1 MSNEETPRRV
11 LSLKRETREGA
22 PVVEERLQKVMAQ
35 AGIGSRRAIEERI
48 SAGEIKVNGNVAELG
63 SSIRNGDRVE
73 IDGKSFIAM
82 PTPTEEVQLLMYHKP
97 EGELTTTDDPDGR
110 RTVFER
116 LPKLKGA
123 RWIAIGRLDMNTTG
137 LLLLT
142 TDGELANA
150 MMHPSREVEREY
162 VCRIHGTVTDDIL
175 ERLKNGVQLD
185 DGSAQFDEIHTIS
198 LGETHSWF
206 RVTLREGRN
215 REVRRMWEAVGM
227 LVSRLKRIRYG
238 TIDLPRQLRRG
249 HYQALPIDQIVAL
262 RKELGLGDVPDT
274 LTLQAVLGVRRAQK
288 SVNEFRPSGKAEGW
302 SGQQDEGRELRAFD
316 RVSDDGF
323 RRDRKPGS
331 GARRGKPGGK
341 PGGGGFKPGGPRPAG
356 GKPGGFK
363 GKPRRD
369 AGPATGAHSGPER
382 GNSFGGEQRAS
393 HDDDNRG
400 NRIDSRPARPA
411 GNFAPGP
418 GPGAGKPRREGGGGN
433 KRGPTTFTGPM
444 DSHSFM
450 DNPRPQGRG
459 PGGPS
464 GPRPGGSR
472 PGGSRPGGS
481 RPGGQRPGGGGKPSR
496 GGPPRGPR

>member
-1 MSNEETPRRV
+1 MSTEDNSTPEAPRRV
-11 LSLKRETREGA
+11 LSLKRESQLGG
-22 PVVEERLQKVMAQ
+22 PIVEERLQKVMAQ
-35 AGIGSRRAIEERI
+35 AGLGSRRAIEERI
-48 SAGEIKVNGNVAELG
+48 SAGEIKVNGTVAEIG
-63 SSIRNGDRVE
+63 GSIRNGDRVE
-73 IDGKSFIAM
+73 IDGKTFMAM
-82 PTPTEEVQLLMYHKP
+82 PTPAEEVQLLLYHKP

-162 VCRIHGTVTDDIL
+162 VCRIHGTVTDAIL
-175 ERLKNGVQLD
+175 EQLKNGVLLE
-185 DGSAQFDEIHTIS
+185 DGSAQFEEIHTIS

-238 TIDLPRQLRRG
+238 SIELPRQLRRG
-249 HYQALPIDQIVAL
+249 HYQAMPAEQIVAL

-288 SVNEFRPSGKAEGW
+288 GVSEFKPSGKAEGW
-302 SGQQDEGRELRAFD
+302 SGQQDEARELRAFD
-316 RVSDDGF
+316 RVRDDGF
-323 RRDRKPGS
+323 RRDRKPG
-331 GARRGKPGGK
+331 GGRGKPAGR
-341 PGGGGFKPGGPRPAG
+341 PGGGFKSGGPRPAG
-356 GKPGGFK
+356 GKSAGFK

-369 AGPATGAHSGPER
+369 AGPGAGA
-382 GNSFGGEQRAS
+382 QRAAPEPGNYAGNARS
-393 HDDDNRG
+393 THDDDNRG
-400 NRIDSRPARPA
+400 NRIDARPERN
-411 GNFAPGP
+411 GNLAAPSAPRPAPGP
-418 GPGAGKPRREGGGGN
+418 KRSFGPPAGGGGN
-433 KRGPTTFTGPM
+433 RRGPATFTGPM

-459 PGGPS
+459 PGGP
-464 GPRPGGSR
+464 
-472 PGGSRPGGS
+472 
-481 RPGGQRPGGGGKPSR
+481 RPGGGGKPPGR

>member
-1 MSNEETPRRV
+1 MSTEERPRRV
-11 LSLKRETREGA
+11 LSLKRENKDGG

-35 AGIGSRRAIEERI
+35 AGIGSRRSIEERI
-48 SAGEIKVNGNVAELG
+48 GAGEIKVNGNVAEIG
-63 SSIRNGDRVE
+63 ASIRNGDRVE
-73 IDGKSFIAM
+73 IDGKAFIAM
-82 PTPTEEVQLLMYHKP
+82 PTPAEEVQLLMYHKP
-97 EGELTTTDDPDGR
+97 EGELTTTDDPEGR

-162 VCRIHGTVTDDIL
+162 VCRIHGTVTDEIL
-175 ERLKNGVQLD
+175 ERLKNGVLLE

-215 REVRRMWEAVGM
+215 REVRRMWEAVGL

-238 TIDLPRQLRRG
+238 SIELPRQLRRG
-249 HYQALPIDQIVAL
+249 HYQALPMDQIVAL

-288 SVNEFRPSGKAEGW
+288 NVNEFRPSGRAEGW

-316 RVSDDGF
+316 RLSDDGF

-341 PGGGGFKPGGPRPAG
+341 PGGFKAGGPRPAG
-356 GKPGGFK
+356 GKPGGGGFK

-369 AGPATGAHSGPER
+369 DRAPRGAEPGNYAGA
-382 GNSFGGEQRAS
+382 GEARRF

-400 NRIDSRPARPA
+400 NRIDSRPARPS
-411 GNFAPGP
+411 GNFA
-418 GPGAGKPRREGGGGN
+418 PGAGKPRREGGG
-433 KRGPTTFTGPM
+433 KRGPATFTGPM

-459 PGGPS
+459 GP
-464 GPRPGGSR
+464 
-472 PGGSRPGGS
+472 
-481 RPGGQRPGGGGKPSR
+481 RPGGQRPGGQRPGPGGGKPNR
-496 GGPPRGPR
+496 GGPRGPR

>member
-1 MSNEETPRRV
+1 MSNEERPRTV
-11 LSLKRETREGA
+11 LSLKREARDGG

-35 AGIGSRRAIEERI
+35 AGLGSRRAIEERI
-48 SAGEIKVNGNVAELG
+48 GAGEVKVNGVVAEIG
-63 SSIRNGDRVE
+63 GSIRNGDRIE
-73 IDGKSFIAM
+73 IDGKAFIAM
-82 PTPTEEVQLLMYHKP
+82 PTPAEEVQLLMYHKP

-150 MMHPSREVEREY
+150 MMHPSREIAREY
-162 VCRIHGTVTDDIL
+162 VCRIHGTVTEEIL
-175 ERLKNGVQLD
+175 ERLKNGVLLD
-185 DGSAQFDEIHTIS
+185 DGSAQFDDIHTIS

-215 REVRRMWEAVGM
+215 REVRRMWEAVGL

-238 TIDLPRQLRRG
+238 SIELPRQLRRG
-249 HYQALPIDQIVAL
+249 HYQALPMEQIVAL
-262 RKELGLGDVPDT
+262 RKEVGLGDVPDT

-288 SVNEFRPSGKAEGW
+288 NVSEFRPSGRAEGW

-341 PGGGGFKPGGPRPAG
+341 PGGFKAGGPRPAG
-356 GKPGGFK
+356 GSGKPGGFK

-369 AGPATGAHSGPER
+369 AGPGAGPER
-382 GNSFGGEQRAS
+382 GNSFGGEARTS

-400 NRIDSRPARPA
+400 NRIDSRPARPS
-411 GNFAPGP
+411 GNFVPAP
-418 GPGAGKPRREGGGGN
+418 GKPRREGGGGAGG
-433 KRGPTTFTGPM
+433 KRGPATFTGPM

-459 PGGPS
+459 PGPGARPGP
-464 GPRPGGSR
+464 GPRPGGGGR
-472 PGGSRPGGS
+472 PGGT
-481 RPGGQRPGGGGKPSR
+481 RPGGGGKPNR

>member
-1 MSNEETPRRV
+1 MSTEERPRRV
-11 LSLKRETREGA
+11 LSLNRETKDGG

-48 SAGEIKVNGNVAELG
+48 GAGEIKVNGNVAEIG

-73 IDGKSFIAM
+73 IDGKAFIAV
-82 PTPTEEVQLLMYHKP
+82 PTPAEEVQLLMYHKP

-150 MMHPSREVEREY
+150 MMHPSREVAREY
-162 VCRIHGTVTDDIL
+162 VCRIHGTVTEEIL
-175 ERLKNGVQLD
+175 ERLKNGVLLD
-185 DGSAQFDEIHTIS
+185 DGSAQFDDIHTIS

-215 REVRRMWEAVGM
+215 REVRRMWEAVGL

-238 TIDLPRQLRRG
+238 SIELPRQLRRG
-249 HYQALPIDQIVAL
+249 HYQSLPIEQIVAL
-262 RKELGLGDVPDT
+262 RKEVGLGDVPDT

-288 SVNEFRPSGKAEGW
+288 NVNEFRPAGRAEGW
-302 SGQQDEGRELRAFD
+302 SGQQDESRELRAFD

-341 PGGGGFKPGGPRPAG
+341 AGAGGGFKSGGPRPAG
-356 GKPGGFK
+356 GGVKPGGFK

-369 AGPATGAHSGPER
+369 GAPRGTELGNHAGA
-382 GNSFGGEQRAS
+382 GEGRRF

-411 GNFAPGP
+411 GHFAPGT
-418 GPGAGKPRREGGGGN
+418 GKPRRDGGG
-433 KRGPTTFTGPM
+433 KRAPATFTGPM

-459 PGGPS
+459 P
-464 GPRPGGSR
+464 
-472 PGGSRPGGS
+472 
-481 RPGGQRPGGGGKPSR
+481 RPGGQRPNGPGGPRPGGGGKPNR
-496 GGPPRGPR
+496 GGPRGPR

>member
-341 PGGGGFKPGGPRPAG
+341 PGGGGFKPGGARPAG

-382 GNSFGGEQRAS
+382 AIHLAANNAHRTTTTTVATGLIRAPLV
-393 HDDDNRG
+393 
-400 NRIDSRPARPA
+400 RPAILRPA
-411 GNFAPGP
+411 PAPALASRVGRAVAATSAARP
-418 GPGAGKPRREGGGGN
+418 
-433 KRGPTTFTGPM
+433 TFTGPM

-481 RPGGQRPGGGGKPSR
+481 RPSGQRPGGGGKPSR

>member
-1 MSNEETPRRV
+1 MSTEETPRRV
-11 LSLKRETREGA
+11 LSLKREGREGG

-48 SAGEIKVNGNVAELG
+48 SAGEIKVNGVVAELG

-73 IDGKSFIAM
+73 IDGKTFMAM
-82 PTPTEEVQLLMYHKP
+82 PTPAEEVQLLLYHKP

-150 MMHPSREVEREY
+150 MMHPSHEVEREY
-162 VCRIHGTVTDDIL
+162 VCRIHGTVTEEIL
-175 ERLKNGVQLD
+175 ERLKNGILLE

-215 REVRRMWEAVGM
+215 REVRRMWEAVGL

-238 TIDLPRQLRRG
+238 SIELPRQLRRG
-249 HYQALPIDQIVAL
+249 HYQPLPMEEIIAL
-262 RKELGLGDVPDT
+262 RKQAGLGDVPDT

-288 SVNEFRPSGKAEGW
+288 NVSEFRPSGKAEGW

-341 PGGGGFKPGGPRPAG
+341 PGGGYKANGPRPSG

-363 GKPRRD
+363 GKPRPD
-369 AGPATGAHSGPER
+369 GAAPGARGGAER
-382 GNSFGGEQRAS
+382 GNSFGSEARPG

-400 NRIDSRPARPA
+400 NRIDSRPARPSGNVAPAPA
-411 GNFAPGP
+411 GL
-418 GPGAGKPRREGGGGN
+418 AGKPRREGGGGR
-433 KRGPTTFTGPM
+433 RGPATFTGPM

-450 DNPRPQGRG
+450 DNPRPQGRD
-459 PGGPS
+459 PGARAGA
-464 GPRPGGSR
+464 GPRPGGGAR
-472 PGGSRPGGS
+472 PGGARPGGA
-481 RPGGQRPGGGGKPSR
+481 RPGGGGKPTR

>member
-1 MSNEETPRRV
+1 MSTEDNSKDSPRRV
-11 LSLKRETREGA
+11 LSLKRESQQSG

-48 SAGEIKVNGNVAELG
+48 GAGEIKVNGVVAEIG
-63 SSIRNGDRVE
+63 GSIRNGDRIE
-73 IDGKSFIAM
+73 IDGKTFMAV
-82 PTPTEEVQLLMYHKP
+82 PTPAEEVQLLLYHKP

-110 RTVFER
+110 RTAFER

-162 VCRIHGTVTDDIL
+162 VCRIHGTVTEAIL
-175 ERLKNGVQLD
+175 EQLKNGVLLE
-185 DGSAQFDEIHTIS
+185 DGSAQFDDIHTIS

-238 TIDLPRQLRRG
+238 SIELPRQLRRG
-249 HYQALPIDQIVAL
+249 HYQALPMEQIVAL

-288 SVNEFRPSGKAEGW
+288 NVSEFRPSGKAEGW
-302 SGQQDEGRELRAFD
+302 SGQQDEARELRAFD
-316 RVSDDGF
+316 RVRDDPF
-323 RRDRKPGS
+323 RRDRKPG
-331 GARRGKPGGK
+331 GGRGKPGGR
-341 PGGGGFKPGGPRPAG
+341 PGGFKAGGGPRPAG

-369 AGPATGAHSGPER
+369 ADAGDNARSAPEP
-382 GNSFGGEQRAS
+382 GNYAGNARST

-400 NRIDSRPARPA
+400 NRIDSRPERNGNVAPSAPRPPA
-411 GNFAPGP
+411 GPKRNFAGP
-418 GPGAGKPRREGGGGN
+418 GGGGGR
-433 KRGPTTFTGPM
+433 RGGPAATFTGPM

-459 PGGPS
+459 PGPG
-464 GPRPGGSR
+464 PGG
-472 PGGSRPGGS
+472 P
-481 RPGGQRPGGGGKPSR
+481 RPGGGGKPPGR
-496 GGPPRGPR
+496 GGPPRGPRGPR

>member
-11 LSLKRETREGA
+11 LSLKREARDGA
-22 PVVEERLQKVMAQ
+22 PIVEERLQKVMAQ

-48 SAGEIKVNGNVAELG
+48 SAGEIKVNGIVAELG

-73 IDGKSFIAM
+73 IDGKSFMAM
-82 PTPTEEVQLLMYHKP
+82 PTPAEEVQLLMYHKP

-162 VCRIHGTVTDDIL
+162 VCRIHGTVTDEIL
-175 ERLKNGVQLD
+175 ERLKNGVLLE
-185 DGSAQFDEIHTIS
+185 DGSAQFDDIHTIS

-215 REVRRMWEAVGM
+215 REVRRMWEAVGL

-238 TIDLPRQLRRG
+238 SIELPRQLRRG
-249 HYQALPIDQIVAL
+249 HYQALPMEQIVAL
-262 RKELGLGDVPDT
+262 RKEAGLGDVPDT

-288 SVNEFRPSGKAEGW
+288 NVSEFRPSGKAEGW

-369 AGPATGAHSGPER
+369 AGPGADARSGPER
-382 GNSFGGEQRAS
+382 GNSFGNEARS
-393 HDDDNRG
+393 FHDDDNRG

-411 GNFAPGP
+411 GNFAPSAGA
-418 GPGAGKPRREGGGGN
+418 GAGKPRREGGGG
-433 KRGPTTFTGPM
+433 KRGPATFTGPM

-459 PGGPS
+459 PGPGARPGA
-464 GPRPGGSR
+464 GPRPGGGGR
-472 PGGSRPGGS
+472 PGGA
-481 RPGGQRPGGGGKPSR
+481 RPGGGGKPNR

>member
-1 MSNEETPRRV
+1 MSTEERPRRV
-11 LSLKRETREGA
+11 LSLKRENKDGG

-35 AGIGSRRAIEERI
+35 AGIGSRRSIEERI
-48 SAGEIKVNGNVAELG
+48 GAGEIKVNGIVAEIG
-63 SSIRNGDRVE
+63 ASIRNGDRVE
-73 IDGKSFIAM
+73 IDGKAFIAM
-82 PTPTEEVQLLMYHKP
+82 PTPAEEVQLLMYHKP

-162 VCRIHGTVTDDIL
+162 VCRIHGTVTDEIL
-175 ERLKNGVQLD
+175 ERLKNGVLLE

-215 REVRRMWEAVGM
+215 REVRRMWEAVGL

-238 TIDLPRQLRRG
+238 SIELPRQLRRG
-249 HYQALPIDQIVAL
+249 HYQALPMEQIVAL

-288 SVNEFRPSGKAEGW
+288 NVNEFRPSGRAEGW
-302 SGQQDEGRELRAFD
+302 SGQQDEARELRAFD

-341 PGGGGFKPGGPRPAG
+341 PGGFKAGGPRPAG
-356 GKPGGFK
+356 GSGKPGGFK

-369 AGPATGAHSGPER
+369 AGPGAGSER
-382 GNSFGGEQRAS
+382 GNSFGGDARTS

-400 NRIDSRPARPA
+400 NRIDSRPARPS
-411 GNFAPGP
+411 GNFVPAP
-418 GPGAGKPRREGGGGN
+418 GKPRREGGGGAGG
-433 KRGPTTFTGPM
+433 KRGPATFTGPM

-459 PGGPS
+459 PGPGARPGP
-464 GPRPGGSR
+464 GPRPSGGGR
-472 PGGSRPGGS
+472 PGGT
-481 RPGGQRPGGGGKPSR
+481 RPGGGGKPNR

>member
-1 MSNEETPRRV
+1 MSTEERPRRV
-11 LSLKRETREGA
+11 LSLKRENKDGG

-35 AGIGSRRAIEERI
+35 AGIGSRRSIEERI
-48 SAGEIKVNGNVAELG
+48 GAGEIKVNGIVAEIG
-63 SSIRNGDRVE
+63 ASIRNGDRVE
-73 IDGKSFIAM
+73 IDGKAFIAM
-82 PTPTEEVQLLMYHKP
+82 PTPAEEVQLLMYHKP

-162 VCRIHGTVTDDIL
+162 VCRIHGTVTDEIL
-175 ERLKNGVQLD
+175 ERLKNGVLLE

-215 REVRRMWEAVGM
+215 REVRRMWEAVGL

-238 TIDLPRQLRRG
+238 SIELPRQLRRG
-249 HYQALPIDQIVAL
+249 HYQALPMEQIVAL

-288 SVNEFRPSGKAEGW
+288 NVNEFRPSGRAEGW
-302 SGQQDEGRELRAFD
+302 SGQQDEARELRAFD

-341 PGGGGFKPGGPRPAG
+341 PGGFKAG

-369 AGPATGAHSGPER
+369 AAPRGAEP
-382 GNSFGGEQRAS
+382 GNFAGGEGRRF

-400 NRIDSRPARPA
+400 NRIDSRPARPS
-411 GNFAPGP
+411 GNVA
-418 GPGAGKPRREGGGGN
+418 PGAGKPRREGGG
-433 KRGPTTFTGPM
+433 KRGPATFTGPM

-459 PGGPS
+459 P
-464 GPRPGGSR
+464 RPTGQ
-472 PGGSRPGGS
+472 
-481 RPGGQRPGGGGKPSR
+481 RPGGQRPGGGKPNR
-496 GGPPRGPR
+496 GGPRGPR

>member
-1 MSNEETPRRV
+1 MSTEERPRRV
-11 LSLKRETREGA
+11 LSLNRETKDGG

-48 SAGEIKVNGNVAELG
+48 GAGEIKVNGNVAEIG

-73 IDGKSFIAM
+73 IDGKAFIAV
-82 PTPTEEVQLLMYHKP
+82 PTPAEEVQLLMYHKP

-150 MMHPSREVEREY
+150 MMHPSREVAREY
-162 VCRIHGTVTDDIL
+162 VCRIHGTVTEEIL
-175 ERLKNGVQLD
+175 ERLKNGVLLD
-185 DGSAQFDEIHTIS
+185 DGSAQFDDIHTIS

-215 REVRRMWEAVGM
+215 REVRRMWEAVGL

-238 TIDLPRQLRRG
+238 SIELPRQLRRG
-249 HYQALPIDQIVAL
+249 HYQALPMEQIVAL
-262 RKELGLGDVPDT
+262 RKEVGLGDVPDT

-288 SVNEFRPSGKAEGW
+288 NVNEFRPSGRAEGW

-331 GARRGKPGGK
+331 GAPRRGKPGGK
-341 PGGGGFKPGGPRPAG
+341 PGGFKAGGPRPAG
-356 GKPGGFK
+356 GAGKPGGFK
-363 GKPRRD
+363 NKPRRD
-369 AGPATGAHSGPER
+369 AGPGAGARNGPER
-382 GNSFGGEQRAS
+382 GNSFGNDARTF

-400 NRIDSRPARPA
+400 NRIDSRPARPS
-411 GNFAPGP
+411 GNVAPGA
-418 GPGAGKPRREGGGGN
+418 GAGKPRREGFGGAG
-433 KRGPTTFTGPM
+433 KRGPATFTGPM

-459 PGGPS
+459 GP
-464 GPRPGGSR
+464 
-472 PGGSRPGGS
+472 
-481 RPGGQRPGGGGKPSR
+481 RPGGQRPGGPGGPRPGGGGKPNR
-496 GGPPRGPR
+496 GGPRGPR

>member
-1 MSNEETPRRV
+1 MSTEERPRTV
-11 LSLKRETREGA
+11 LSLKRESKDGG

-35 AGIGSRRAIEERI
+35 AGLGSRRAIEERI
-48 SAGEIKVNGNVAELG
+48 GAGEIKVNGIVAEIG
-63 SSIRNGDRVE
+63 GSIRNGDRVE
-73 IDGKSFIAM
+73 IDGKAFIAM
-82 PTPTEEVQLLMYHKP
+82 PTPAEEVQLLMYHKP

-150 MMHPSREVEREY
+150 MMHPSREIEREY
-162 VCRIHGTVTDDIL
+162 VCRIHGTVTEEIL
-175 ERLKNGVQLD
+175 ERLKNGVLLE
-185 DGSAQFDEIHTIS
+185 DGSAQFDDIHTIS

-215 REVRRMWEAVGM
+215 REVRRMWEAVGL

-238 TIDLPRQLRRG
+238 SLELPRQLRRG
-249 HYQALPIDQIVAL
+249 HYQALPMEQIVAL
-262 RKELGLGDVPDT
+262 RKQVGLGDVPDT

-288 SVNEFRPSGKAEGW
+288 NVSEFRPSGRAEGW

-331 GARRGKPGGK
+331 GARRGKPGAK
-341 PGGGGFKPGGPRPAG
+341 PGGGYKAGGPRPAGGG

-369 AGPATGAHSGPER
+369 AGPGAGPGVGPER
-382 GNSFGGEQRAS
+382 GNSFGGEARAS

-400 NRIDSRPARPA
+400 NRIDSRPARPS
-411 GNFAPGP
+411 GNFAPAP
-418 GPGAGKPRREGGGGN
+418 GKPRREGGGGAGG
-433 KRGPTTFTGPM
+433 KRGPATFTGPM

-459 PGGPS
+459 PGPGARPGA
-464 GPRPGGSR
+464 GPRPGGGGR
-472 PGGSRPGGS
+472 PGGA
-481 RPGGQRPGGGGKPSR
+481 RPGGGGKPNR

>member
-1 MSNEETPRRV
+1 MSNEERPRTV
-11 LSLKRETREGA
+11 LSLKREARDGG

-35 AGIGSRRAIEERI
+35 AGLGSRRAIEERI
-48 SAGEIKVNGNVAELG
+48 GAGEVKVNGVVAEIG
-63 SSIRNGDRVE
+63 GSIRNGDRIE
-73 IDGKSFIAM
+73 IDGKAFIAM
-82 PTPTEEVQLLMYHKP
+82 PTPAEEVQLLMYHKP

-150 MMHPSREVEREY
+150 MMHPSREIAREY
-162 VCRIHGTVTDDIL
+162 VCRIHGTVTEEIL
-175 ERLKNGVQLD
+175 ERLKNGVLLD
-185 DGSAQFDEIHTIS
+185 DGSAQFDDIHTIS

-215 REVRRMWEAVGM
+215 REVRRMWEAVGL

-238 TIDLPRQLRRG
+238 SIELPRQLRRG
-249 HYQALPIDQIVAL
+249 HYQALPMEQIVAL
-262 RKELGLGDVPDT
+262 RKEVGLGDVPDT

-288 SVNEFRPSGKAEGW
+288 NVSEFRPSGRAEGW

-341 PGGGGFKPGGPRPAG
+341 PGGFKAGGPRPAG
-356 GKPGGFK
+356 GSGKPGGFK

-369 AGPATGAHSGPER
+369 AGPGAGSER
-382 GNSFGGEQRAS
+382 GNSFGGDARTS

-400 NRIDSRPARPA
+400 NRIDSRPARPS
-411 GNFAPGP
+411 GNFVPAP
-418 GPGAGKPRREGGGGN
+418 GKPRREGGGGAGG
-433 KRGPTTFTGPM
+433 KRGPATFTGPM

-459 PGGPS
+459 PGPGARPGP
-464 GPRPGGSR
+464 GPRPSGGGR
-472 PGGSRPGGS
+472 PGGT
-481 RPGGQRPGGGGKPSR
+481 RPGGGGKPNR

>member
-11 LSLKRETREGA
+11 LSLKREPREGV

-48 SAGEIKVNGNVAELG
+48 AAGEIKVNGDVAEIG
-63 SSIRNGDRVE
+63 SSLRTGDRVE
-73 IDGKSFIAM
+73 IDGKAFVAV
-82 PTPTEEVQLLMYHKP
+82 PTPAEEVQLLMYHKP

-116 LPKLKGA
+116 LPKLKGS

-142 TDGELANA
+142 TDGELANG
-150 MMHPSREVEREY
+150 MMHPSREVDREY
-162 VCRIHGTVTDDIL
+162 VCRIHGTVTEEIL
-175 ERLKNGVQLD
+175 QRLRNGVLLD

-215 REVRRMWEAVGM
+215 REVRRMWEAVGL

-238 TIDLPRQLRRG
+238 RIELPRQLRRG
-249 HYQALPIDQIVAL
+249 HYQALPIEQIIAM
-262 RKELGLGDVPDT
+262 RKDLGLGDVPDT

-288 SVNEFRPSGKAEGW
+288 NVNEFRPTGRAEGW

-356 GKPGGFK
+356 GKPAGFK

-369 AGPATGAHSGPER
+369 AGPGGGARGGPER

-411 GNFAPGP
+411 GNFT
-418 GPGAGKPRREGGGGN
+418 PGAGKPRREGGGGG
-433 KRGPTTFTGPM
+433 KRGPATFTGPM

-450 DNPRPQGRG
+450 DKPRPQGRG
-459 PGGPS
+459 GP
-464 GPRPGGSR
+464 
-472 PGGSRPGGS
+472 
-481 RPGGQRPGGGGKPSR
+481 RPGGQRPGSPGGPRSGGGGKPNRS
-496 GGPPRGPR
+496 GPRSPR

>member
-11 LSLKRETREGA
+11 LSLKREARDGA
-22 PVVEERLQKVMAQ
+22 PIVEERLQKVMAQ

-48 SAGEIKVNGNVAELG
+48 SAGEIKVNGIVAELG

-73 IDGKSFIAM
+73 IDGKSFMAM
-82 PTPTEEVQLLMYHKP
+82 PTPAEEVQLLMYHKP

-150 MMHPSREVEREY
+150 MMHPSHEVEREY
-162 VCRIHGTVTDDIL
+162 VCRIHGTVTEEIL
-175 ERLKNGVQLD
+175 ERLKNGILLE

-215 REVRRMWEAVGM
+215 REVRRMWEAVGL

-238 TIDLPRQLRRG
+238 SIELPRQLRRG
-249 HYQALPIDQIVAL
+249 HYQPLPIEEIVAL
-262 RKELGLGDVPDT
+262 RKQAGLGDVPDT

-288 SVNEFRPSGKAEGW
+288 NVNEFRPAGKAEGW

-331 GARRGKPGGK
+331 GARRGKPGAK
-341 PGGGGFKPGGPRPAG
+341 PGGGYKAGGARPAG

-369 AGPATGAHSGPER
+369 GAAAGARGGAER
-382 GNSFGGEQRAS
+382 GNSFGGEARPS

-400 NRIDSRPARPA
+400 NRIDSRPARPS
-411 GNFAPGP
+411 GNVAPGLG
-418 GPGAGKPRREGGGGN
+418 GPGGKPRREGGGGR
-433 KRGPTTFTGPM
+433 RGPATFTGPM

-459 PGGPS
+459 PGARPGA
-464 GPRPGGSR
+464 GQRPGGGAH
-472 PGGSRPGGS
+472 PGGA
-481 RPGGQRPGGGGKPSR
+481 RPGGGGKPSR

>member
-1 MSNEETPRRV
+1 MSTEASPRRV
-11 LSLKRETREGA
+11 LSLKRESREAG

-63 SSIRNGDRVE
+63 GSIRNGDRVE
-73 IDGKSFIAM
+73 IDGKAFIAV
-82 PTPTEEVQLLMYHKP
+82 PTPAEEVQLLLYHKP

-150 MMHPSREVEREY
+150 MMHPSREIEREY
-162 VCRIHGTVTDDIL
+162 VCRIHGTVTDEIL
-175 ERLKNGVQLD
+175 ERLKNGILLE
-185 DGSAQFDEIHTIS
+185 DGSAQFDAIHTIS

-215 REVRRMWEAVGM
+215 REVRRMWEAVG
-227 LVSRLKRIRYG
+227 LQVSRLKRIRYG
-238 TIDLPRQLRRG
+238 SIELPRQLRRG
-249 HYQALPIDQIVAL
+249 HYQSLPMEQIVAL
-262 RKELGLGDVPDT
+262 RKEVGLGDVPDT

-288 SVNEFRPSGKAEGW
+288 NVNEFRPSGKAEGW
-302 SGQQDEGRELRAFD
+302 SGHQDEARELRAFD

-331 GARRGKPGGK
+331 GARRGKPGAK
-341 PGGGGFKPGGPRPAG
+341 PGGAHKAGAPRPAG
-356 GKPGGFK
+356 AKPGGFK
-363 GKPRRD
+363 GKPRRNAG
-369 AGPATGAHSGPER
+369 AGPGVER
-382 GNSFGGEQRAS
+382 GNSFGGEARPF

-400 NRIDSRPARPA
+400 NRIDSRPAASAPA
-411 GNFAPGP
+411 
-418 GPGAGKPRREGGGGN
+418 GAGKPRRE
-433 KRGPTTFTGPM
+433 KSRRGPATFTGPM

-459 PGGPS
+459 PGPRPAG
-464 GPRPGGSR
+464 GPRPS
-472 PGGSRPGGS
+472 
-481 RPGGQRPGGGGKPSR
+481 GGKPNR
-496 GGPPRGPR
+496 GGPRGPR

>member
-1 MSNEETPRRV
+1 
-11 LSLKRETREGA
+11 
-22 PVVEERLQKVMAQ
+22 
-35 AGIGSRRAIEERI
+35 
-48 SAGEIKVNGNVAELG
+48 
-63 SSIRNGDRVE
+63 
-73 IDGKSFIAM
+73 
-82 PTPTEEVQLLMYHKP
+82 MYHKP

-162 VCRIHGTVTDDIL
+162 VCRIHGTVTEEIL
-175 ERLKNGVQLD
+175 ERLKNGVLLE
-185 DGSAQFDEIHTIS
+185 DGSAQFDDIHTIS

-215 REVRRMWEAVGM
+215 REVRRMWEAVGL

-238 TIDLPRQLRRG
+238 TIELPRQLRRG
-249 HYQALPIDQIVAL
+249 HYQALPMEQIVAL
-262 RKELGLGDVPDT
+262 RKEVGLGDVPDT

-288 SVNEFRPSGKAEGW
+288 NVNEFRPSGRAEGW

-331 GARRGKPGGK
+331 GAPRRGKPGGK
-341 PGGGGFKPGGPRPAG
+341 PGGFKAGGPRPAGGG

-369 AGPATGAHSGPER
+369 AGPGAGFGARSGPER
-382 GNSFGGEQRAS
+382 GNSFGGEARS
-393 HDDDNRG
+393 FHDDDNRG
-400 NRIDSRPARPA
+400 NRIDSRPARPS
-411 GNFAPGP
+411 GNFT
-418 GPGAGKPRREGGGGN
+418 PGAGKPRREGGGAG
-433 KRGPTTFTGPM
+433 KRGPATFTGPM

-459 PGGPS
+459 PGARPGA
-464 GPRPGGSR
+464 GPRPGGGGR
-472 PGGSRPGGS
+472 PGGA
-481 RPGGQRPGGGGKPSR
+481 RPGGGGKPNR
-496 GGPPRGPR
+496 GGPRGPR